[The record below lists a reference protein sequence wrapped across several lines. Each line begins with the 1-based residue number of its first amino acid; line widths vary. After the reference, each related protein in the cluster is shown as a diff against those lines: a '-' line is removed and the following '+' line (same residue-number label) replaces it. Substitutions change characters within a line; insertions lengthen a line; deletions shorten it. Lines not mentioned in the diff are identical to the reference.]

1 MNLRQKQLFKLLIQQ
16 DNYLTVQEMADF
28 LSVSLRTA
36 HTDLKIVEELLNDN
50 NVELDKK
57 QNVGIKINADMSVKN
72 SLLNLVDETKQEVS
86 VLSTEIRR
94 MKIIS
99 RLLFNREG
107 TSLNKLAD
115 EFMVSKTSIVSDFEK
130 IELFLSAFQL
140 ELIRDRQGTRV
151 SGNEKNIRH
160 ALSQLAT
167 NFVQLEFDE
176 VLQEQESSRLDLS
189 TFYRLKNIFEIDDIE
204 IIENI
209 LEEAQEKLGYMI
221 NEVSYVNLITHLL
234 ILIKRLKNSVVY
246 TQEQI
251 DQVYQIDTIEKAM
264 AISYFI
270 ASSIEKEFDVEIP
283 EAEIKYIHQ
292 YLVCSGIQSDFIH
305 LDADN
310 YALEIDDEYMELIN
324 QLISIV
330 SESVHYDLTKD
341 KELKLSLITHFA
353 PLIQRVIYDVH
364 MDNPLVTEIKT
375 QYAAMFSIVTISLEM
390 LQNELLSGLSDNE
403 IGFLTIHFQAAV
415 ERSMEQKQIIIVCP
429 EGIGFSRLLSH
440 RIERYI
446 SSVNIVDIVGLNKLS
461 TMDLSGI
468 DLVISTV
475 PIKKCAKP
483 VVLVSSF
490 MSEMDI
496 RDINNFLVQSGQ
508 SSEHPSL
515 EHLSKIIDDTVVFTN
530 LDYDNKKDVLSFI
543 IKEMCKNGYVTRN
556 YEKTVFDREDIMSTD
571 LGNMIAIP
579 HGSEKEIIESR
590 LAIVTL
596 KKPILW
602 DKHEVSVVFLIA
614 MTMDNPQK
622 TKNILKD
629 LYSIMDSKTMLQN
642 IIDAKD
648 VEEVIDLIH
657 NN

>member
-375 QYAAMFSIVTISLEM
+375 QYATMFSIVTISLEM

>member
-57 QNVGIKINADMSVKN
+57 QNVGIRINADMSVKN